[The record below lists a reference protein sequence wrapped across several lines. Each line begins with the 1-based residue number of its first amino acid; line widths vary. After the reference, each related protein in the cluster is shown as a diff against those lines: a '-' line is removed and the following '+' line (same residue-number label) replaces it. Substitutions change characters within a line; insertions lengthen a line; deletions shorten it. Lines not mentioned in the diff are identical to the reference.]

1 MQFYSSRRY
10 ETNIWN
16 NLTLLGRGCLSWK
29 PQWTR
34 LAATGSFVQRSPKPL
49 PWVHSCPPS
58 PPCMQYCVVS
68 NCSYLS
74 TVRTPTHVAM
84 CDRALGGFPWLLIS
98 VLAPESLT
106 FCGAINHATSSLQR
120 SLARNQILIVAHICC
135 SQDSFFLNDCSLSFL
150 EAVQRNI
157 CEIGSHA
164 VSSDGSPQTA

>member
-16 NLTLLGRGCLSWK
+16 NLTLLGRSCLSWK

-49 PWVHSCPPS
+49 PWVLPCPLELWSSACAVLCPLKVPLLLLVCRPLYS
-58 PPCMQYCVVS
+58 A
-68 NCSYLS
+68 
-74 TVRTPTHVAM
+74 HM

-120 SLARNQILIVAHICC
+120 SSARNQILIVAHICC

-157 CEIGSHA
+157 CEIVA
-164 VSSDGSPQTA
+164 PL